1 MKLKIPPP
9 YWLLLTTGLMWLI
22 SRYTPQAEILHNLRW
37 LALLPLVTAIGLI
50 AAAASAFR
58 QASTTIHPQHPEQTR
73 VVVDS
78 GVFGFSRN
86 PIYLG
91 MALILVAWA
100 LWLAAPFAWLG
111 IPLFV
116 VVITRWQIVPEEE
129 ILLNKFGEP
138 YRLYCQKV
146 RRWF

>member
-50 AAAASAFR
+50 AASASAFR

-111 IPLFV
+111 VLLFV
-116 VVITRWQIVPEEE
+116 VVITCWQIVPEEE

>member
-111 IPLFV
+111 VLLFV

>member
-22 SRYTPQAEILHNLRW
+22 SRYTPQAEILHSLRW
-37 LALLPLVTAIGLI
+37 LALLPLMIAIGLI
-50 AAAASAFR
+50 AAGIVVFR
-58 QASTTIHPQHPEQTR
+58 QASTTVHPQHPEHTR
-73 VVVDS
+73 IVVDN
-78 GVFGFSRN
+78 GIFRFSRN
-86 PIYLG
+86 PMYLG
-91 MALILVAWA
+91 MVLILAAWA

-111 IPLFV
+111 VPLFV
-116 VVITRWQIVPEEE
+116 LVITRWQIMPKEE

>member
-22 SRYTPQAEILHNLRW
+22 SRYPLQAEILHNLRW

-111 IPLFV
+111 VLLFV
-116 VVITRWQIVPEEE
+116 VVITCWQIVPEEE

>member
-1 MKLKIPPP
+1 M
-9 YWLLLTTGLMWLI
+9 
-22 SRYTPQAEILHNLRW
+22 
-37 LALLPLVTAIGLI
+37 
-50 AAAASAFR
+50 
-58 QASTTIHPQHPEQTR
+58 
-73 VVVDS
+73 VDS

-111 IPLFV
+111 VLLFV
-116 VVITRWQIVPEEE
+116 VVITCWQIVPEEE

>member
-9 YWLLLTTGLMWLI
+9 YWLLLTAGLMWLI
-22 SRYTPQAEILHNLRW
+22 SRYPLQAEGLHALRW
-37 LALLPLVTAIGLI
+37 LALLPLIIAIGLI
-50 AAAASAFR
+50 AAAVSAFK

-91 MALILVAWA
+91 MALVLAAWA
-100 LWLAAPFAWLG
+100 LWLAAPLAWLG
-111 IPLFV
+111 VPLFV
-116 VVITRWQIVPEEE
+116 LVITRWQIVPEEE